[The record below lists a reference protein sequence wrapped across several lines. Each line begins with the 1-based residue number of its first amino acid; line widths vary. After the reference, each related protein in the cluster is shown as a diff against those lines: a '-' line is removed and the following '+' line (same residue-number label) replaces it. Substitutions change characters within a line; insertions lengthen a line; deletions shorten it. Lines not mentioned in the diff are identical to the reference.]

1 MPKDRLLLVT
11 MGDPAGVGPEVTV
24 KAISAW
30 PAEDRPNL
38 LVVGD
43 PDCLRASAASCKM
56 PFDAEVVSDTS
67 AFGRGQGRLG
77 VLPIAPVPR
86 EAWSAGRAIA
96 ASGKAAFDA
105 LVRATAILVDG
116 QADALVTAPLSKE
129 AVVLSGTP
137 FLGHTEYLAQES
149 RARRAVMFFVTPT
162 IRVALVTTHLALRK
176 VPLLLTTDAI
186 LETVVILDEA
196 LRARFGVAR
205 PRIGVCGLNPH
216 AGERGLFGSED
227 ERVIAPAI
235 AAARAKGISAEGPL
249 PADALL
255 PQAAEGTWDAAVAL
269 YHDQGMI
276 AAKVA
281 GGKRA
286 VNVTLG
292 LPFVRTSVAH
302 GTAFDIAG
310 KGVADATSMGEALLL
325 AYRMTASDGT
335 LF

>member
-1 MPKDRLLLVT
+1 MPKERLLLVT

-24 KAISAW
+24 KAIAAW
-30 PAEDRPNL
+30 PAEERSNL

-43 PDCLRASAASCKM
+43 PDCLRAAAKAIGA
-56 PFDAEVVSDTS
+56 PFDAELISDPA
-67 AFGRGQGRLG
+67 AFGRGHGRLG
-77 VLPIAPVPR
+77 VLPISPVPR
-86 EAWSAGRAIA
+86 EVWSAGRALA
-96 ASGKAAFDA
+96 AGGKAAFEA
-105 LVRATAILVDG
+105 LARATAILLNSDADG
-116 QADALVTAPLSKE
+116 LVTAPLSKE
-129 AVVLSGTP
+129 AVVLSGRP

-149 RARRAVMFFVTPT
+149 RVSRAVMFFVTPT

-186 LETVVILDEA
+186 LEAVVIVDEA
-196 LRARFGVAR
+196 LRTRFGVAR

-216 AGERGLFGSED
+216 AGEHGLFGSED
-227 ERVIAPAI
+227 ERVVAPAV
-235 AAARAKGISAEGPL
+235 AAARAKGIAAEGPL

-255 PQAAEGTWDAAVAL
+255 PQAAEGLWDSAVAL

-302 GTAFDIAG
+302 GTAFDLAG
-310 KGVADATSMGEALLL
+310 KGVADATSMGEALRL

>member
-1 MPKDRLLLVT
+1 MVKDRLLLVT
-11 MGDPAGVGPEVTV
+11 MGDPAGVGPEVTL
-24 KAISAW
+24 KALAAW
-30 PAEDRPNL
+30 PAEDRPNV
-38 LVVGD
+38 LVIGD
-43 PDCLRASAASCKM
+43 PACLASEAKAARL
-56 PFDAEVVSDTS
+56 PFLAEPVSDPS
-67 AFGRGQGRLG
+67 AFGRGHGRIG
-77 VLPIAPVPR
+77 VLAISPVPR
-86 EAWSAGRAIA
+86 EFWASGKVEARAGRA
-96 ASGKAAFDA
+96 AFEA
-105 LVRATAILVDG
+105 LVSATSVLVAG
-116 QADALVTAPLSKE
+116 QADGLVTAPVSKE
-129 AVVLSGTP
+129 AIVLSGTH

-149 RARRAVMFFVTPT
+149 RARRAVMFFVTPS
-162 IRVALVTTHLALRK
+162 IRVALVTTHVALRK

-186 LETVVILDEA
+186 LETVVIVDEA

-216 AGERGLFGSED
+216 AGEHGLFGSED

-235 AAARAKGISAEGPL
+235 AAAKAKGIQVEGPL

-255 PQAAEGTWDAAVAL
+255 PQAAEGAWDAAVAL

-310 KGVADATSMGEALLL
+310 RGTADPTSMGEALRL
-325 AYRMTASDGT
+325 AYRMTAVDGT

>member
-1 MPKDRLLLVT
+1 MAKDRLLLVT

-24 KAISAW
+24 KALAAW
-30 PAEDRPNL
+30 PAEERPNV

-43 PDCLRASAASCKM
+43 PACLASEALAAGW
-56 PFDAEVVSDTS
+56 PFPMEPVSDAST
-67 AFGRGQGRLG
+67 FGRGRGRIG
-77 VLPIAPVPR
+77 VLPISPVPR
-86 EAWSAGRAIA
+86 EYWATGKTEARSGRA
-96 ASGKAAFDA
+96 AFEA
-105 LVRATAILVDG
+105 IVRATSVLLAG
-116 QADALVTAPLSKE
+116 QADGLVTAPVSKE
-129 AVVLSGTP
+129 AIVLSGTH
-137 FLGHTEYLAQES
+137 FLGHTEYLAQEA

-162 IRVALVTTHLALRK
+162 IRVALVTTHVALRK

-186 LETVVILDEA
+186 LETIVILDGA
-196 LRARFGVAR
+196 LRACFGVTR

-216 AGERGLFGSED
+216 AGEHGLFGSED

-235 AAARAKGISAEGPL
+235 AAAKGKGILVEGPL
-249 PADALL
+249 PADAVL
-255 PQAAEGTWDAAVAL
+255 PQAAEGAWDAAVAL

-292 LPFVRTSVAH
+292 LPFVRASVAH

-310 KGVADATSMGEALLL
+310 RGTADPTSMGEALRL
-325 AYRMTASDGT
+325 AYRMTAADGT

>member
-1 MPKDRLLLVT
+1 MAKDRLLLVT

-24 KAISAW
+24 KSLAAW
-30 PAEDRPNL
+30 PAEERPNV
-38 LVVGD
+38 LVIGD
-43 PDCLRASAASCKM
+43 PACLASEAKAAGL
-56 PFDAEVVSDTS
+56 PFDAEAVSDPA
-67 AFGRGQGRLG
+67 AFGRGRGRIG
-77 VLPIAPVPR
+77 VLAISAVPR
-86 EAWSAGRAIA
+86 EFWASGKVAARAGRA
-96 ASGKAAFDA
+96 AFEA
-105 LVRATAILVDG
+105 IVRATTVLLAG
-116 QADALVTAPLSKE
+116 QADALVTAPVSKE
-129 AVVLSGTP
+129 AVVLSGTH

-149 RARRAVMFFVTPT
+149 RARRPVMFFVTPT
-162 IRVALVTTHLALRK
+162 IRVALVTTHVALRK
-176 VPLLLTTDAI
+176 VPLLLTADAI
-186 LETVVILDEA
+186 LETVVIVDEA

-216 AGERGLFGSED
+216 AGEHGLFGSED

-235 AAARAKGISAEGPL
+235 AAAKAKGIQVEGPL
-249 PADALL
+249 PADAVL
-255 PQAAEGTWDAAVAL
+255 PQAAEGAWDAAVAL

-310 KGVADATSMGEALLL
+310 RGTADPTSMGEAMRL
-325 AYRMTASDGT
+325 AYRMTAADGT